1 MPKSLA
7 DGRTKVAILS
17 QKPADP
23 MAPTLAELNAGI
35 DASCRLNAADFNVG
49 PTDSETI
56 DEKELCVEGNA
67 TALGPSNATIEF
79 TPFRYFDLASGKAE
93 ASSGDDIGDAVFQA
107 TKNKGSRLWMVIRE
121 TSKKSTEDWAPGD
134 EVNTFEFITDNPQNV
149 DRTGYIKRKVM
160 GAYQDMWLN
169 GEVAGGT
176 TVGGGGTDS

>member
-23 MAPTLAELNAGI
+23 LAPTLAELNAGI

-79 TPFRYFDLASGKAE
+79 TPFRYFNLETGKAE
-93 ASSGDDIGDAVFQA
+93 ASSGDEIGDAVFQA
-107 TKNKGSRLWMVIRE
+107 TKRKGSRLWMVIRE
-121 TSKKSTEDWAPGD
+121 TSKKSTEEWAAGD
-134 EVNTFEFITDNPQNV
+134 EVDVYEFITDNPQNV
-149 DRTGYIKRKVM
+149 DRTGYVKRKIM
-160 GAYQDMWLN
+160 GAFQEMWLN
-169 GEVAGGT
+169 GEVSAAGSAG
-176 TVGGGGTDS
+176 

>member
-23 MAPTLAELNAGI
+23 LAPTITELKAGI

-79 TPFRYFDLASGKAE
+79 TPFRYFNLETGKAE
-93 ASSGDDIGDAVFQA
+93 ETSGDDIGDAVFQA

-121 TSKKSTEDWAPGD
+121 TSKKSTEEWAAGD
-134 EVNTFEFITDNPQNV
+134 EVDVYEFITDNPQNV

-160 GAYQDMWLN
+160 GAFQEMWLG
-169 GEVAGGT
+169 GEVASAS
-176 TVGGGGTDS
+176 GGGSEG

>member
-23 MAPTLAELNAGI
+23 LAPTLAELNAGI

-79 TPFRYFDLASGKAE
+79 TPFRYFNLDTGKAE
-93 ASSGDDIGDAVFQA
+93 ESSGDEIGDAVFQA
-107 TKNKGSRLWMVIRE
+107 TKRKGSRLWMVIRE
-121 TSKKSTEDWAPGD
+121 TSKKSTEEWAAGD
-134 EVNTFEFITDNPQNV
+134 EVDVYEFITDNPQNV
-149 DRTGYIKRKVM
+149 DRTGYVKRKIM
-160 GAYQDMWLN
+160 GAFQEMWLN
-169 GEVAGGT
+169 GEVSAAGSAG
-176 TVGGGGTDS
+176 

>member
-23 MAPTLAELNAGI
+23 LAPTLAELKAGI

-79 TPFRYFDLASGKAE
+79 TPFRYFNLETGKAE
-93 ASSGDDIGDAVFQA
+93 ETSGDDIGDAVFQA

-121 TSKKSTEDWAPGD
+121 TSKKSTEEWAAGD
-134 EVNTFEFITDNPQNV
+134 EVDVYEFITDNPQNV

-160 GAYQDMWLN
+160 GAFQEMWLG
-169 GEVAGGT
+169 GEVASAS
-176 TVGGGGTDS
+176 GGGSEG